1 MQEAKVVRLPVLT
14 SLALVAEIGA
24 IAAQATNRVTL
35 PLQLQLP
42 PYVGDPCDIG
52 LFRLRCGDVAHRGA
66 NVNNREGN
74 PP

>member
-42 PYVGDPCDIG
+42 PYVASKILVTLGCFVFAAATLPTEA
-52 LFRLRCGDVAHRGA
+52 LT
-66 NVNNREGN
+66 
-74 PP
+74 